1 MLNNSSAI
9 KNGMSFN
16 TPIFQEFF
24 AGVFGESWQGY
35 EFKDFEIV
43 RIKHKA
49 KVTSQ
54 LKEKLKRISGTKF
67 IIVSDLEMTVALSLG
82 RIQREINMIFSSLTE
97 IQILFRPPN

>member
-1 MLNNSSAI
+1 MFSVRAGKDTNSKISRLS
-9 KNGMSFN
+9 GSN
-16 TPIFQEFF
+16 TRL
-24 AGVFGESWQGY
+24 
-35 EFKDFEIV
+35 KL
-43 RIKHKA
+43 RL
-49 KVTSQ
+49 Q